1 VTTRHHSLRGD
12 AAAMAVAAFASLLVP
27 GCGDAVDHR
36 PAAWEYISPAIM
48 QPNCAT
54 TSCHSQAAAVS
65 GLDFSTPDH
74 GYTSLTG
81 LWVWIVDPNG
91 TAAEGCRPYGNEFV
105 CQRNHRPL
113 VTPYD
118 PAQSRLVQMLRATGA
133 PRMPPDRP
141 LPEADIALIEKWILD
156 GARQNVNDTGRDA
169 TVPVDSAADG
179 GAGDGATSDAEAGTD
194 GGGDSAGSEAGAET
208 KPADTAPG
216 AGSDDG

>member
-1 VTTRHHSLRGD
+1 
-12 AAAMAVAAFASLLVP
+12 
-27 GCGDAVDHR
+27 
-36 PAAWEYISPAIM
+36 M

-91 TAAEGCRPYGNEFV
+91 TAAQGCRPYGNEFV

-113 VTPYD
+113 VTAYD
-118 PAQSRLVQMLRATGA
+118 PAQSRLVQTLRATGA

-156 GARQNVNDTGRDA
+156 GARKSLNDTGRDA

-179 GAGDGATSDAEAGTD
+179 GAGDGAASDAEDGTD
-194 GGGDSAGSEAGAET
+194 AAGGDGAKTDGSGSDSAGSEGGAEEPQ
-208 KPADTAPG
+208 PADAAAETG
-216 AGSDDG
+216 